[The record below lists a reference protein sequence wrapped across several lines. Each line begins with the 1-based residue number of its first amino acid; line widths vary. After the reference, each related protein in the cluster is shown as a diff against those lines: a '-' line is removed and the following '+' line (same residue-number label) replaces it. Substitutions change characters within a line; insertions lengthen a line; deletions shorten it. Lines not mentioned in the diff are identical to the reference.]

1 MQFEYDCDIQLNES
15 GEPDVDYYIA
25 KAHEM
30 RGEAISTAFATFKVW
45 LSNCVDRVRSPDRAH
60 SHAPRR
66 VV

>member
-1 MQFEYDCDIQLNES
+1 MQLEYDCDIQLNKF
-15 GEPDVDYYIA
+15 GEPDVDYYIT

-30 RGEAISTAFATFKVW
+30 RGEAIGTAFATVKVW
-45 LSNCVDRVRSPDRAH
+45 LLKCLDRVWSPDRPH